1 MPDQTT
7 PEDTAEGVGHQVPS
21 SPETDEPPVPE
32 VEGPLPNRG
41 VDRSLI
47 IGEGLK
53 ELSRWAGRFIL
64 IAIASA
70 MLFWLLGQLWVGV
83 LPVLLALIVST
94 ILWPPTRWLRSKG
107 LPPGAAAGLTLLFSF
122 LLFLGVL
129 SALAPSVISQ
139 SQEVLDR
146 ATEGLQ
152 TVRDWLA
159 GPPLNLD
166 PEAFDRAIEQ
176 ATEWAQG
183 QAGQIAS
190 GVFAGISV
198 VGSAAVTGV
207 MVLVLTFFFIKDGPR
222 FLPWVRSV
230 GGRRVG
236 RHLTEVLTRMWT
248 TLGGFIRV
256 QAVVSAVDAFF
267 IGVGLIIV
275 GVPLAPAL
283 AVLTFF
289 GGFVPIVGAFTAGAL
304 AVLVALVTLGVQ
316 QALIVLL
323 IIIGV
328 QQLEGNFL
336 QPVLQGR
343 SMQIHAALI
352 LVAVTAGGTLFGIPG
367 AFLAVPVAATL
378 VVLMRYL
385 SEQVDLRAGD
395 LQAADVAVAT
405 PEGQVV
411 MAQAEGASRRFMI
424 RARTHRN
431 VTEGEQ
437 PRRRGPDP
445 DEPDEPASPW
455 SRLRGRL
462 RRR

>member
-166 PEAFDRAIEQ
+166 PEAFDQAIEQ